1 MKPSKKDFIA
11 EAEEIIEEV
20 GSSVLELQEEF
31 TPETLNSIFR
41 SVHTMKGLS
50 GLFGIK
56 EVTDLSHAL
65 ESLLDDLR
73 LGKIEMTG
81 EIIDF
86 ILSNI
91 DILKNLID
99 QVAEDK
105 EIDDVSNDVR
115 EVEKFRGLA
124 GSKDKESSLATTGI
138 SESILKVLS
147 EYEEHRL
154 KANIGDGH
162 GIYLLKTV
170 FELTEFAP
178 QLEELIKKLKDTGEL
193 IATLPTSQGVPDGSI
208 GFNLLLGASYPLED
222 IKSRTLLSDVDQLV
236 PPKLSQASSEAASKH
251 LKAKEVSLKSAA
263 TTVRVNIDKLDGI
276 LNTINELMLS
286 RSALVRI
293 SKELTESYGNA
304 PLANDLYKISQTIDG
319 KLRNLQH
326 SVLDLRMVPF
336 SQIFKKLAQVVRRYT
351 REAGKD
357 INLNIFGEDTEI
369 DKQIAEEIID
379 PLVHLVR
386 NSIDHGIEL
395 KNERTARGKN
405 PQGNLTLKAFS
416 RGNSVV
422 IEIQDDGAGIDSDKV
437 LQKAIEKKIVSKEQ
451 VLDRNEVINLIFAPG
466 LSTKDGVSEISGRGV
481 GMDIVKEKITSLGGF
496 IGIETEKGAGS
507 KFILTLPIT
516 LAIVKALITEVSK
529 RRFAVPLTS
538 IEETFIF
545 TRDSVQTIEGREVI
559 ELRNEMLPL
568 LRASEAFKLEEDARD
583 EYYGV
588 VVGVGQRR
596 IGLVMD
602 ELIEQTE
609 IVIKPL
615 GEHLKNIPCIS
626 GAAETGKYEIVF
638 VMDIDAMMDE
648 AFSKRKNS
656 GPWGIKNV

>member
-1 MKPSKKDFIA
+1 MKPSRKDFIA

-20 GSSVLELQEEF
+20 GSSVLELREEF
-31 TPETLNSIFR
+31 SPETLNSIFR

-56 EVTDLSHAL
+56 EITDLSHAL

-73 LGKIEMTG
+73 LGKIEISG

-105 EIDDVSNDVR
+105 EIDDVSSDIR

-124 GSKDKESSLATTGI
+124 GSKNKESSLATTGI

-154 KANIGDGH
+154 RANLGDGH

-170 FELTEFAP
+170 FELTDFAP
-178 QLEELIKKLKDTGEL
+178 QLEELIKRLKDTGEL

-222 IKSRTLLSDVDQLV
+222 IKGRTLLSDVEQLI
-236 PPKLSQASSEAASKH
+236 PPKLSNASAAASKP
-251 LKAKEVSLKSAA
+251 LKVKETSLKSAA

-293 SKELTESYGNA
+293 SKELTESYGNVS
-304 PLANDLYKISQTIDG
+304 LANDLYKISQTIDG

-326 SVLDLRMVPF
+326 RVLDLRMVPF
-336 SQIFKKLAQVVRRYT
+336 SHIFRKLAQVVRRYT
-351 REAGKD
+351 REAGKE

-369 DKQIAEEIID
+369 DKQIAEEVID

-386 NSIDHGIEL
+386 NSIDHGIES
-395 KNERTARGKN
+395 KNERTAIGKN
-405 PQGNLTLKAFS
+405 QQGNLTLKAFS
-416 RGNSVV
+416 KGNSVV
-422 IEIQDDGAGIDSDKV
+422 IEIQDDGAGIDPDKV
-437 LQKAIEKKIVSKEQ
+437 LQKAIEKNIISKEQ
-451 VLDRNEVINLIFAPG
+451 VLDRGEIINLIFAPG
-466 LSTKDGVSEISGRGV
+466 LSTKDEVSEISGRGV
-481 GMDIVKEKITSLGGF
+481 GMDIVKEKISSLGGF
-496 IGIETEKGAGS
+496 VGIETEKGAGS

-516 LAIVKALITEVSK
+516 LAIVKVIITEVSK

-545 TRDSVQTIEGREVI
+545 NRDSVQTIEGREVI

-568 LRASEAFKLEEDARD
+568 LKASAAFDLEEDVRD

-588 VVGVGQRR
+588 VVGVGQKR

-602 ELIEQTE
+602 ELVEQTE
-609 IVIKPL
+609 IVIKP
-615 GEHLKNIPCIS
+615 
-626 GAAETGKYEIVF
+626 
-638 VMDIDAMMDE
+638 
-648 AFSKRKNS
+648 
-656 GPWGIKNV
+656 

>member
-11 EAEEIIEEV
+11 EAEEIIEEL
-20 GSSVLELQEEF
+20 GSLVLELQEEF
-31 TPETLNSIFR
+31 SPETLNSVFR

-56 EVTDLSHAL
+56 EVTDLSHSL

-73 LGKIEMTG
+73 LGKIEITG

-99 QVAEDK
+99 QVAEDHD
-105 EIDDVSNDVR
+105 IDDVSNDVR
-115 EVEKFRGLA
+115 EIEKFRGVA
-124 GSKDKESSLATTGI
+124 GAKEKESSLSTTGI

-154 KANIGDGH
+154 KANLGDGH

-170 FELTEFAP
+170 FSLSDFAP
-178 QLEELIKKLKDTGEL
+178 QLEELIKRLKDTGEL

-208 GFNLLLGASYPLED
+208 GFNLLLGASYPLEN
-222 IKSRTLLSDVDQLV
+222 IKSRTLLSDVEQLIS
-236 PPKLSQASSEAASKH
+236 PKLSQAVTPESKTS
-251 LKAKEVSLKSAA
+251 KAKETSLKSAA

-276 LNTINELMLS
+276 LNTINELMLL

-293 SKELTESYGNA
+293 SQELTESYGYA
-304 PLANDLYKISQTIDG
+304 PLAVDLYKISQSIDV
-319 KLRNLQH
+319 KLRHLQH

-336 SQIFKKLAQVVRRYT
+336 SHIFKKLAQVVRRYT
-351 REAGKD
+351 REAGKE

-386 NSIDHGIEL
+386 NSIDHGIES
-395 KNERTARGKN
+395 KNERTALGKD

-422 IEIQDDGAGIDSDKV
+422 IEIQDDGAGIDPDKV
-437 LQKAIEKKIVSKEQ
+437 LQKAVEKKIISKEQ
-451 VLDRNEVINLIFAPG
+451 VLDRNEIINLIFAPG

-496 IGIETEKGAGS
+496 VGIETEKGAGS

-545 TRDSVQTIEGREVI
+545 TKESVQTIEGREVI

-568 LRASEAFKLEEDARD
+568 LRTSEAFDLEEDVRD

-588 VVGVGQRR
+588 VVGVGQKRV
-596 IGLVMD
+596 GLVMD

-648 AFSKRKNS
+648 AFSKRKNNGS
-656 GPWGIKNV
+656 KGKKDV

>member
-31 TPETLNSIFR
+31 SPETLNSIFR

-56 EVTDLSHAL
+56 EITDLSHAL

-73 LGKIEMTG
+73 LGKIEITG

-105 EIDDVSNDVR
+105 AIDDVSNDVR
-115 EVEKFRGLA
+115 EIEKFRGLA
-124 GSKDKESSLATTGI
+124 GSKDKESSLAATGI

-154 KANIGDGH
+154 KANLGDGN
-162 GIYLLKTV
+162 GIFLLKTV
-170 FELTEFAP
+170 FELTDFAP
-178 QLEELIKKLKDTGEL
+178 QLEELIKRLKGTGEL

-222 IKSRTLLSDVDQLV
+222 IKGKTLLSDVEQLV
-236 PPKLSQASSEAASKH
+236 SPKLSQAAAPESKTS
-251 LKAKEVSLKSAA
+251 KAKEASLKSAA

-276 LNTINELMLS
+276 LNTINELMLL

-293 SKELTESYGNA
+293 SQELTESYGYA
-304 PLANDLYKISQTIDG
+304 PLAVDLYKISQSIDV
-319 KLRNLQH
+319 KLRHLQH

-336 SQIFKKLAQVVRRYT
+336 SHIFKKLAQVVRRYT
-351 REAGKD
+351 REAGKE

-386 NSIDHGIEL
+386 NSIDHGIES
-395 KNERTARGKN
+395 KNERVALGKN
-405 PQGNLTLKAFS
+405 PQGDLTLKAFS

-422 IEIQDDGAGIDSDKV
+422 IEIQDDGAGIDPDKV
-437 LQKAIEKKIVSKEQ
+437 LQKAIEKKMISKEQ
-451 VLDRNEVINLIFAPG
+451 VLDRNEIINLIFAPG

-496 IGIETEKGAGS
+496 VGIETEKGAGS

-568 LRASEAFKLEEDARD
+568 LRASEAFDLEEDIRD

-588 VVGVGQRR
+588 VVGVGQKR

-648 AFSKRKNS
+648 AFSKRKNNGS
-656 GPWGIKNV
+656 RGTKDV

>member
-11 EAEEIIEEV
+11 EAEEIIEEL
-20 GSSVLELQEEF
+20 GSLVLELQEEF
-31 TPETLNSIFR
+31 SPDTLNSIFR

-56 EVTDLSHAL
+56 EVTELSHSL

-73 LGKIEMTG
+73 LGKIEVTS

-105 EIDDVSNDVR
+105 SIDDVSAAVK
-115 EVEKFRGLA
+115 EIEKFRGLA
-124 GSKDKESSLATTGI
+124 GTKEKESPLAAAGI

-154 KANIGDGH
+154 KANLGDGN

-170 FELTEFAP
+170 FDLSDFAP
-178 QLEELIKKLKDTGEL
+178 KLEDLIKRLKNTGEL
-193 IATLPTSQGVPDGSI
+193 IATLPTSHGVPDGSI
-208 GFNLLLGASYPLED
+208 GFNLLLGSAYPLEE
-222 IKSRTLLSDVDQLV
+222 IKNRTLLSEVDQLI
-236 PPKLSQASSEAASKH
+236 PPKLSESPSASSKALKIKEA
-251 LKAKEVSLKSAA
+251 SLKSAA

-293 SKELTESYGNA
+293 SQEMSETYGYA
-304 PLANDLYKISQTIDG
+304 PLATDLYKISQTIDA

-336 SQIFKKLAQVVRRYT
+336 SHIFKKLAQVVRRYT
-351 REAGKD
+351 REAGKE

-386 NSIDHGIEL
+386 NSIDHGIES
-395 KNERTARGKN
+395 KNERIAAGKN
-405 PQGNLTLKAFS
+405 PQGDLTLRAFPK
-416 RGNSVV
+416 GNSVI
-422 IEIQDDGAGIDSDKV
+422 IEIQDDGAGIDPDKV
-437 LQKAIEKKIVSKEQ
+437 LQKAVEKKIITKDQ
-451 VLDRNEVINLIFAPG
+451 TLDRSEIINLIFAPG
-466 LSTKDGVSEISGRGV
+466 LSTKEGVSEISGRGV

-496 IGIETEKGAGS
+496 VGIETEKGAGS

-529 RRFAVPLTS
+529 KRFAVPLTS

-545 TRDSVQTIEGREVI
+545 SRESVQTIEGREVI

-568 LRASEAFKLEEDARD
+568 LRTSEAFDLEEEEKD

-602 ELIEQTE
+602 DLVEQTE

-648 AFSKRKNS
+648 AFSKRKN
-656 GPWGIKNV
+656 GG

>member
-11 EAEEIIEEV
+11 EAEEIIEEL
-20 GSSVLELQEEF
+20 GSTVLELQEEF
-31 TPETLNSIFR
+31 NPETLNSIFR

-56 EVTDLSHAL
+56 EITALSHAL

-73 LGKIEMTG
+73 LGKINITG

-105 EIDDVSNDVR
+105 EIDDVSDAVS
-115 EVEKFRGLA
+115 EIEKFRGQE
-124 GSKDKESSLATTGI
+124 GTKDKGASPAAAGI

-154 KANIGDGH
+154 KANIGDGK

-170 FELTEFAP
+170 FELISFAP

-193 IATLPTSQGVPDGSI
+193 IATLPTSEGVPDGSI

-222 IKSRTLLSDVDQLV
+222 IKGRTLLTNVDQLNS
-236 PPKLSQASSEAASKH
+236 PKLSKTAAPESKPSKSKEA
-251 LKAKEVSLKSAA
+251 SLKSAA

-276 LNTINELMLS
+276 LNTINELMLL
-286 RSALVRI
+286 RSGLVRI
-293 SKELTESYGNA
+293 SQELTELYGYA
-304 PLANDLYKISQTIDG
+304 PLAVDLHKISQSIDV
-319 KLRNLQH
+319 KLRHLQH

-369 DKQIAEEIID
+369 DKQIAEEVID
-379 PLVHLVR
+379 PLVHIVR
-386 NSIDHGIEL
+386 NSIDHGIES
-395 KNERTARGKN
+395 KDERAARGKN

-416 RGNSVV
+416 KGNSVV

-437 LQKAIEKKIVSKEQ
+437 LKKAIEKKIISKEQ
-451 VLDRNEVINLIFAPG
+451 SLDRNETINLIFAPG

-516 LAIVKALITEVSK
+516 LAIVKALIVEVSK

-545 TRDSVQTIEGREVI
+545 SRDSVQTIEGREVI

-568 LRASEAFKLEEDARD
+568 LRASEAFNLGEDVRD

-588 VVGVGQRR
+588 VVGAGQRR

-648 AFSKRKNS
+648 VFLKRKNGGS
-656 GPWGIKNV
+656 RGAKDV

>member
-1 MKPSKKDFIA
+1 MKPSKKDFVA
-11 EAEEIIEEV
+11 EAEEIIEEL

-31 TPETLNSIFR
+31 SPETLNSIFR

-56 EVTDLSHAL
+56 EITDLSHAL

-73 LGKIEMTG
+73 LGKIEITG

-86 ILSNI
+86 ILSHI

-105 EIDDVSNDVR
+105 EIDDVSDDVR
-115 EVEKFRGLA
+115 DVEKFRGLA
-124 GSKDKESSLATTGI
+124 GSKDKESSPATTGI

-162 GIYLLKTV
+162 GVYLLKTV
-170 FELTEFAP
+170 FELTDFAP
-178 QLEELIKKLKDTGEL
+178 QLEELIKRLKGTGEL

-222 IKSRTLLSDVDQLV
+222 IKGRTFLSNVELLI
-236 PPKLSQASSEAASKH
+236 PPKLSQTVTPESKTSKSKEA
-251 LKAKEVSLKSAA
+251 SLKSAA

-276 LNTINELMLS
+276 LNTINELMLL
-286 RSALVRI
+286 RSGLVRI
-293 SKELTESYGNA
+293 SQELTESYGYA
-304 PLANDLYKISQTIDG
+304 PLAVDLHKISQSIDV

-351 REAGKD
+351 REAGKE

-386 NSIDHGIEL
+386 NSIDHGIES
-395 KNERTARGKN
+395 KNERTAIGKN

-416 RGNSVV
+416 KGNSVV
-422 IEIQDDGAGIDSDKV
+422 IEIQDDGAGIDPDKV
-437 LQKAIEKKIVSKEQ
+437 LQKAIEKKIISKEQ
-451 VLDRNEVINLIFAPG
+451 TLDRNEIINLIFAPG
-466 LSTKDGVSEISGRGV
+466 LSTKEGVSEISGRGV

-538 IEETFIF
+538 IEETFLF
-545 TRDSVQTIEGREVI
+545 ASESVQTIEGREVI

-568 LRASEAFKLEEDARD
+568 LRTSEAFNLEEDVRD

-648 AFSKRKNS
+648 AFSKRKNN
-656 GPWGIKNV
+656 GPRGI